1 MCQSFAIDFISK
13 SQDLSSLK
21 TRANCKPGNVWIKRA
36 AEIRHLT
43 LIRLLLKLKKV
54 KHSIAN
60 VCIVGSRT

>member
-43 LIRLLLKLKKV
+43 LIRLLLKFI
-54 KHSIAN
+54 HSIAN